1 MNKHENNSQTT
12 SIIERT
18 TDYKPPKTWRSW
30 FIGRPLS
37 TADAAHETISKKV
50 GLAVFASDA
59 LSSNAY
65 ATQEILVI
73 LALAGTQ
80 AFGYVFPIAI
90 AIVFLLAIVSISYE
104 QIIHA
109 YPDGGGA
116 YIVARD
122 NIGEVSALVA
132 ASSLLMDYIL
142 TVSVSI
148 SSGVAQIV
156 SAFPEAY
163 EYRVYIAVVAVMLIT
178 VINLRGVKESGAAIA
193 IPSFF
198 FIIIMI
204 FAIIIGLVKYFSGSL
219 GVVIDPPELI
229 ETHGVLAVLTPFLL
243 LHAFS
248 SGTAALTG
256 IEAISNGITAFK
268 EPRSKNAGITLVWMA
283 VILATLFL
291 GISFLTVQIDAVPS
305 EFETVIS
312 QLVRTVFNGQGF
324 LYIASILATTV
335 ILLLAA
341 NTAFAGFPRLSA
353 LIAKDGFLPRQL
365 TYRGSRLVYSRGIVA
380 LAIIASILIVI
391 FQASVTRLIPLY
403 AIGVFLSFTFSQFG
417 MALRWR
423 KSGRLKPGE
432 EITERGSALRFDPL
446 WKLKMVTNGFGALCT
461 AIVILVF
468 AVTKFNDGAYIV
480 LVLIPVLVAILWL
493 IHRHYNNLAKKLS
506 LDNFGII
513 PPQTIRHRV
522 IMPVSGVHQGT
533 LAALRYARMLSDD
546 VTAVHV
552 VIEPVD
558 AERVRQKWEKW
569 GEGVRLVMLDSP
581 YRLFAEPLLGY
592 IAGVAKQRQ
601 PGETITIVVPEF
613 VSENRLSGTLH
624 TNTANI
630 LRDQLKHQH
639 GIVITNVPYHVHE
652 HHEH

>member
-1 MNKHENNSQTT
+1 MINHENNSQTP
-12 SIIERT
+12 IIERT
-18 TDYKPPKTWRSW
+18 TNYKPRKSFSSW
-30 FIGRPLS
+30 LIGRPLS
-37 TADAAHETISKKV
+37 TADAAHETIGKGV

-73 LALAGTQ
+73 LAVAGTQ
-80 AFGYVFPIAI
+80 AFGNVIPISI
-90 AIVFLLAIVSISYE
+90 AIVLLLTIVSISYE

-122 NIGEVSALVA
+122 NIGEVAALIA

-156 SAFPEAY
+156 SAFPGVY
-163 EYRVYIAVVAVMLIT
+163 EYRVYIAVAAVMFIT

-198 FIIIMI
+198 FIIIMFI
-204 FAIIIGLVKYFSGSL
+204 TVGLGVVKYFTGSL
-219 GVVIDPPELI
+219 GAVIDPPELV
-229 ETHGVLAVLTPFLL
+229 EVHGALAVVTPFLI

-268 EPRSKNAGITLVWMA
+268 EPRSKNAGITLIWMA
-283 VILATLFL
+283 CILAGLFL
-291 GISFLTVQIDAVPS
+291 GISFLTVQVAAVPS

-312 QLVRTVFNGQGF
+312 QLTRTVFEGQGF
-324 LYIASILATTV
+324 LYIAVILATTV
-335 ILLLAA
+335 ILILAA

-353 LIAKDGFLPRQL
+353 LMAKDGFLPRQL

-417 MALRWR
+417 MALRWWKCGHL
-423 KSGRLKPGE
+423 KSDQQ
-432 EITERGSALRFDPL
+432 TVERGSTLRFDPL
-446 WKLKMVTNGFGALCT
+446 WKLKMVANGFGALCT
-461 AIVILVF
+461 AVVMLVF
-468 AVTKFNDGAYIV
+468 AVTKFHDGAYVV
-480 LVLIPVLVAILWL
+480 LFLIPVLVGALWL
-493 IHRHYNNLAKKLS
+493 IHRHYNNLAKSLS
-506 LDNFGII
+506 LDNFGVI
-513 PPQTIRHRV
+513 PPHIIRHRV

-552 VIEPVD
+552 VIEPAD
-558 AERVRQKWEKW
+558 AEKVRAKWETW
-569 GEGVRLVMLDSP
+569 GDGVRLVLLDSP
-581 YRLFAEPLLGY
+581 YRLFVEPILGY
-592 IAGVAKQRQ
+592 ISDIAAERQ

-613 VSENRLSGTLH
+613 VSDNRLTSALH

-630 LRDQLKHQH
+630 LRDQLKNQH

-652 HHEH
+652 EEIA

>member
-1 MNKHENNSQTT
+1 MINHEDNSQT

-30 FIGRPLS
+30 LIGRPLS
-37 TADAAHETISKKV
+37 TADAAHETIGKRV

-73 LALAGTQ
+73 LAVAGTQ
-80 AFGYVFPIAI
+80 AFGYVIPISI
-90 AIVFLLAIVSISYE
+90 AIVLLLTIVSISYE

-122 NIGEVSALVA
+122 NIGEIAALIA

-156 SAFPEAY
+156 SAYPELY
-163 EYRVYIAVVAVMLIT
+163 EYRVHIAVAAVMFIT

-198 FIIIMI
+198 FIIIMFVTI
-204 FAIIIGLVKYFSGSL
+204 ALGIIKYFSGSL
-219 GVVIDPPELI
+219 GVVVDPPELVEI
-229 ETHGVLAVLTPFLL
+229 HGPLALITPFLI

-268 EPRSKNAGITLVWMA
+268 EPRSKNAGITLIWMA
-283 VILATLFL
+283 VILASLFL
-291 GISFLTVQIDAVPS
+291 GISFLTVHVDAVPS

-312 QLVRTVFNGQGF
+312 QLVRTVFGGQGLVYF
-324 LYIASILATTV
+324 SVILATTI

-353 LIAKDGFLPRQL
+353 LMAKDGFLPRQL

-417 MALRWR
+417 MALRWW
-423 KSGRLKPGE
+423 KSGHLKSGE
-432 EITERGSALRFDPL
+432 QTVERGSTIRFDPL
-446 WKLKMVTNGFGALCT
+446 WKLKMTTNGFGALCT
-461 AIVILVF
+461 AIVMLVF
-468 AVTKFNDGAYIV
+468 AVTKFHDGAYVV
-480 LVLIPVLVAILWL
+480 LFLIPVLVGILWM

-513 PPQTIRHRV
+513 PPHSIRHRV

-552 VIEPVD
+552 VVEP
-558 AERVRQKWEKW
+558 AESEKVRQKWETW
-569 GEGVRLVMLDSP
+569 GEGVRMVLLDSP
-581 YRLFAEPLLGY
+581 YRLFIEPILGY
-592 IAGVAKQRQ
+592 ISDIAEQRQ

-613 VSENRLSGTLH
+613 VSESRITATLH
-624 TNTANI
+624 TNTAEI
-630 LRDQLKHQH
+630 LRSQLKNQH

-652 HHEH
+652 EEGLH